1 MMAVRLGTLLMLAAA
16 PLSLAEIVPGEV
28 EFTPRMM
35 ETKDAAC
42 VGHLGDPA
50 LGLALDSWRLQ
61 WHPSGRIFSSSS
73 SSNIVGALLHAWQPP
88 QGAEP
93 ARRHGAL
100 NVGPPWVLSSNGG
113 TLFARLDLHG
123 SPLPPKAGVV
133 LGCLRLGE
141 KKKLWHVALQ
151 RGDQAGSVVFTK
163 DDRALLLSTEFMNQQ
178 VLTLL
183 NAATGAVQG
192 RTPLPE
198 RTSGREDSGRALAAW
213 KDEFILLRRQ
223 AQGGTRL
230 QRVRTDPL
238 RVVGDLP
245 LKLKPEALEEL
256 ETSGFDSLCLSAD
269 EQHLVVHGDG
279 GYLVLEDH
287 QGQWVATLQGEAGDG
302 FHSAA
307 DLQAVA
313 VSPDSRLLLVATG
326 EGGRVIDL
334 ATGRVAHKLSS
345 GGAAAAFSPDGKRVL
360 VAEHSGLDWWDTTKW
375 ERHQTPETQHDCA
388 VEGVMALPGGE
399 SVLSWDHNGLIV
411 WDVATRKPRAM
422 LHGPENDCLLQP
434 PVLVKGGQ
442 ELVAAANREIVRWKL
457 PPLSGPV
464 PAQPVVVK
472 SARAFPQLPEDPDD
486 AVPQHPF
493 ERVIPG
499 LAADA
504 AGQRLLVVRKGR
516 PAELHDEAAPDQVRH
531 FPELAGVVYAYA
543 MDMAFSGRDA
553 VVLLDDDKRELLR
566 LDLVSGKVTRTPV
579 AATPGKLR
587 LWGAVQGAGS
597 LPRTGVSFIH
607 PDTAQVMHSL
617 ASPGKRESFHG
628 TVGLPLSQD
637 GRLAATCFSDFVSE
651 EIHLAV
657 MEVAT
662 GRMLAWHALHRPVD
676 ATCLAFTED
685 GRGLLMGHGN
695 TAVSVWEVAKLA
707 PPPPDMAAAAPTPS
721 SGPATKPSIGAAS
734 GAASS
739 PGNSTTPRR
748 TVHALDARMPE
759 RPLVDRKGRR
769 WSFTS
774 DGACAVEG
782 LLPSFGKLTVNGL
795 PFESRAARHRHPVGE
810 KSASFERGTAVSNDG
825 GVAGQPLWITRQL
838 SPGLGF
844 MDEAVTALDGF
855 TNTGEKPLEL
865 EVVHEVRFPPEAQGL
880 LANESG
886 RLMVPEDGRL
896 PLGKKDHWIAPA
908 GYGQPG
914 TPLPAVRLQTWTSP
928 APPAGLHWNATTKV
942 LRTTH
947 RITLPPA
954 ETRWLA
960 HEVAVVDRRAE
971 GTPDLVWIPH
981 TPDPGHFLPPGSAR
995 EAANFA
1001 CVNMW
1006 NEDHREGPLPL
1017 TMAWSEGQPRPA
1029 PEKDALGFTWE
1040 LRHDLSRAGELGATA
1055 VLTLWMDGHPLAFHA
1070 DKLLHPHS
1078 NGRLL
1083 TPPLQSYVTADKALT
1098 VRRRPYL
1105 PPDGGPTV
1113 WQDTLRNVT
1122 QEKVRRRLSYVTTFQ
1137 KPVVAVWDAR
1147 GRKLE
1152 AHAKNGLKLTA
1163 ETGGACALVLEGEQQ
1178 PATLLAFPTT
1188 GTVAAPTLRWLGPS
1202 AALLEYE
1209 VELEPQAEVEVLHGA
1224 CQRPLGA
1231 FAPVATAFADWLPLQ
1246 SPPAMPSMG
1255 PPPAAGAS
1263 TALRK

>member
-1 MMAVRLGTLLMLAAA
+1 MTAFRIGTRLLLAAGLA
-16 PLSLAEIVPGEV
+16 ATPLSLAEIVPGEV
-28 EFTPRMM
+28 EFTPQVV
-35 ETKDAAC
+35 ETADAAC

-61 WHPSGRIFSSSS
+61 WHPSGRIFSSSNS
-73 SSNIVGALLHAWQPP
+73 SHIVGSLLHAWQPP

-93 ARRHGAL
+93 PRRHGAL
-100 NVGPPWVLSSNGG
+100 NVGPPWVLSNSGE

-123 SPLPPKAGVV
+123 APLPPKAGLV

-151 RGDQAGSVVFTK
+151 RGDQAGSARFTK
-163 DDRALLLSTEFMNQQ
+163 DDRALLLSTEFMNQR

-183 NAATGAVQG
+183 DAATGAVLG

-198 RTSGREDSGRALAAW
+198 RTTGWEDSGRALAAW
-213 KDEFILLRRQ
+213 KDEFILLQRQ

-256 ETSGFDSLCLSAD
+256 ETSDFDSLCLSAD
-269 EQHLVVHGDG
+269 EQHLVVHGNG

-287 QGQWVATLQGEAGDG
+287 QGQWVAALQGGAGDG

-326 EGGRVIDL
+326 AEGRVIDL
-334 ATGRVAHKLSS
+334 ATGRVAHKLPS
-345 GGAAAAFSPDGKRVL
+345 GGMAAAFSPDGKRVL
-360 VAEHSGLDWWDTTKW
+360 MAGHSGLDWWDTTKW
-375 ERHQTPETQHDCA
+375 ERHHGPETQHDCA
-388 VEGVMALPGGE
+388 VEGVMALPGGG
-399 SVLSWDHNGLIV
+399 SVLSWDHNGFIL
-411 WDVATRKPRAM
+411 WDLATRKPRAM
-422 LHGPENDCLLQP
+422 LHGPENDCLLRP
-434 PVLVKGGQ
+434 PVLVQGGQ
-442 ELVAAANREIVRWKL
+442 ELVAAANRDLVRWKL
-457 PPLSGPV
+457 PPLTGPV

-472 SARAFPQLPEDPDD
+472 SARAFPQLPEDP
-486 AVPQHPF
+486 ANPVPQHPF
-493 ERVIPG
+493 ELVIPG
-499 LAADA
+499 MVADA
-504 AGQRLLVVRKGR
+504 AGRRLLVVRKGR
-516 PAELHDEAAPDQVRH
+516 PAELHDEAAPDQVRY
-531 FPELAGVVYAYA
+531 FPELAGVAYAYA
-543 MDMAFSGRDA
+543 MDMVFSGREA

-566 LDLVSGKVTRTPV
+566 LDLVSGKMTRVPV
-579 AATPGKLR
+579 AAAPGKLR
-587 LWGAVQGAGS
+587 LWGAVQAAGS

-628 TVGLPLSQD
+628 TAGLPLSRD
-637 GRLAATCFSDFVSE
+637 GRLAAACFRESASE
-651 EIHLAV
+651 KIHLAV

-695 TAVSVWEVAKLA
+695 TAISLWEVAKLT
-707 PPPPDMAAAAPTPS
+707 PPPQDMAATATPTQSSDPAAKS
-721 SGPATKPSIGAAS
+721 SA

-739 PGNSTTPRR
+739 SSAMPRR
-748 TVHALDARMPE
+748 TAYAHETRMPE
-759 RPLVDRKGRR
+759 QPLVDRKGRR

-782 LLPSFGKLTVNGL
+782 LLPSFGRLTVNGL
-795 PFESRAARHRHPVGE
+795 PFEGRAARHRHPVGE

-838 SPGLGF
+838 SPGLAA
-844 MDEAVTALDGF
+844 MDAVVTALDGF

-865 EVVHEVRFPPEAQGL
+865 EVVHEVRFPPETQGL

-886 RLMVPEDGRL
+886 RLMVPEDGRFTL
-896 PLGKKDHWIAPA
+896 RKKDHWIAPA

-914 TPLPAVRLQTWTSP
+914 TPLPVVRLQTWTSP
-928 APPAGLHWNATTKV
+928 APPAGLHWDATTKV
-942 LRTTH
+942 LRMTH

-960 HEVAVVDRRAE
+960 HEAAVVDRRAE
-971 GTPDLVWIPH
+971 GTPDLLWFPH
-981 TPDPGHFLPPGSAR
+981 APDPGHFLPPGSAR

-1001 CVNMW
+1001 RVDMW
-1006 NEDHREGPLPL
+1006 NEDHRGGPLPSS
-1017 TMAWSEGQPRPA
+1017 MAWSEGQRKPV

-1055 VLTLWMDGHPLAFHA
+1055 VLNLWMDGHPLAFHA
-1070 DKLLHPHS
+1070 DKLLHPSS

-1083 TPPLQSYVTADKALT
+1083 TPPLQSYLTADGALT

-1147 GRKLE
+1147 GRKHE
-1152 AHAKNGLKLTA
+1152 AHARAGLKLDA
-1163 ETGGACALVLEGEQQ
+1163 ASGGACALVLEGEQQ

-1231 FAPVATAFADWLPLQ
+1231 FGGAAAAFADWLPLQ
-1246 SPPAMPSMG
+1246 SPPAMPSMR
-1255 PPPAAGAS
+1255 PQPAAGAS
-1263 TALRK
+1263 TALLK